1 MNNRDCWDRSS
12 IVAMP
17 VSDSAIY
24 AYTQKIA
31 RTRSNNML
39 ASNFDLLVIVGI
51 FLVRGGVW
59 SQAQPKSQFKKVTVN
74 STDLCA
80 ADEPSSVLTFLPDQ
94 PVANHVCIPP
104 TVLCARSCSRD
115 SNCISYNYK
124 EDFNRCELYDV
135 MPISFSTVIGC
146 VYFQVA

>member
-1 MNNRDCWDRSS
+1 
-12 IVAMP
+12 MP

-24 AYTQKIA
+24 AYTHKIA
-31 RTRSNNML
+31 RTRSNNNML

-51 FLVRGGVW
+51 FLVRGGVRI
-59 SQAQPKSQFKKVTVN
+59 QAQPKSQLKKVTVN
-74 STDLCA
+74 SFDLCA

-115 SNCISYNYK
+115 STTSATITRCIPIAVNCMTSCRSASQQWLAASIS
-124 EDFNRCELYDV
+124 R
-135 MPISFSTVIGC
+135 
-146 VYFQVA
+146 